1 MWRWILGIVLFIGV
15 AASMTFVYVFG
26 PTDEQLIQEALEESI
41 QASREGSSGGVLS
54 RLASNF
60 TYNNEGIGAR
70 TDAARWIQTLRPE
83 ISVFSREIIKDGEKA
98 RIVTP
103 VKVTFAGG
111 INVDL
116 ETVTVTFKK
125 STGTRYVVFPY
136 ADWQIESVVSE
147 GFDPSSFMPMGL
159 P

>member
-1 MWRWILGIVLFIGV
+1 MWRWILGIVLFV
-15 AASMTFVYVFG
+15 AAAFSMTFVYVLG
-26 PTDEQLIQEALEESI
+26 PSDDELIQEALEESI

-83 ISVFSREIIKDGEKA
+83 ISVFKRDIVKEGEKA
-98 RIVTP
+98 SITTP
-103 VKVTFAGG
+103 VKVIFAGG

-116 ETVTVTFKK
+116 ENVKVTFKK

>member
-1 MWRWILGIVLFIGV
+1 MWRWILGVVLFVG
-15 AASMTFVYVFG
+15 AAAAMTYVYVLG
-26 PTDEQLIQEALEESI
+26 PTDDQLILEALEESV

-60 TYNNEGIGAR
+60 TYNNEDIGAR
-70 TDAARWIQTLRPE
+70 TNAARWIQTLRPE
-83 ISVFSREIIKDGEKA
+83 ITFFNRDIVKEGGKA
-98 RIVTP
+98 SITAP
-103 VKVTFAGG
+103 VKVVFAGG

-116 ETVTVTFKK
+116 NSVKVTFRKG
-125 STGTRYVVFPY
+125 TGTRYVIFPY
-136 ADWQIESVVSE
+136 ANWQIESVVSE